1 MIILKL
7 SESKMHLSND
17 IQLTNGVVGG
27 LIIGASST
35 AMLYYTG
42 KVTGISGI
50 TERIIVSD
58 DANSNSWTVS
68 YILGLVSSGMILNQF
83 YPLAFGTSAQLLAL
97 NSVGYA
103 SAGLLTG
110 FGSRLGSG
118 CTSGHG
124 ICGLPRRSVRSLA
137 AVLTFMSTGAIS
149 AYMVNNSSLQQLLAA
164 EGSID
169 SASADSIIFFATPT
183 IATAVF
189 SATLYNRYF
198 VLNQMFFG
206 TREGATDSKSK
217 TESSRNSMAIHGV
230 SFLSALLFGLGLG
243 ISGMCNTDRVK
254 DFLNFTGPRGW
265 DPTLM
270 GVMGGGVLFNLISFH
285 IMKSNNHT
293 VPFDTTKKMDTILK
307 LDAHPDNMVVDWKLI
322 IGSGLFGLG
331 WGLGNDYAL
340 EYLHYCL
347 ISVVDC
353 FLAICQLNI
362 VYFLYSINNNDTV
375 YCVLTDV
382 IHPLPSPMRYH
393 RWHVS
398 RTSNSELRCHCQGLR
413 RLPPLPGRRYRCKGS
428 HIWPVISLKDCPN
441 SHH

>member
-1 MIILKL
+1 
-7 SESKMHLSND
+7 MHLSED
-17 IQLTNGVVGG
+17 IQLTNGIVGG

-42 KVTGISGI
+42 KVSGISGI
-50 TERIIVSD
+50 AERIIVSE
-58 DANSNSWTVS
+58 DANSNSWTTS

-124 ICGLPRRSVRSLA
+124 ICGLPRRSMRSLA

-149 AYMVNNSSLQQLLAA
+149 AYVVNNSSLKQLFAA

-169 SASADSIIFFATPT
+169 SASTDSIIFYATPT
-183 IATAVF
+183 IAIVTF
-189 SATLYNRYF
+189 GATLYNRHF
-198 VLNQMFFG
+198 VLNQTFFG
-206 TREGATDSKSK
+206 THEGATDSKSK
-217 TESSRNSMAIHGV
+217 TESSRNLVTMHGV
-230 SFLSALLFGLGLG
+230 SFLSALIFGLGLG

-254 DFLNFTGPRGW
+254 DFLNFMGPRGW

-285 IMKSNNHT
+285 VMKSNNHT
-293 VPFDTTKKMDTILK
+293 VPLGVTKKIDSILK
-307 LDAHPDNMVVDWKLI
+307 LDAHPDNMIIDWKLI

-331 WGLGNDYAL
+331 WGLGNDSAL
-340 EYLHYCL
+340 EYMRSC
-347 ISVVDC
+347 
-353 FLAICQLNI
+353 
-362 VYFLYSINNNDTV
+362 
-375 YCVLTDV
+375 
-382 IHPLPSPMRYH
+382 PLLSLSE
-393 RWHVS
+393 HV
-398 RTSNSELRCHCQGLR
+398 
-413 RLPPLPGRRYRCKGS
+413 
-428 HIWPVISLKDCPN
+428 
-441 SHH
+441 